1 MRRPLPVGTGGAA
14 SFSGPDHSK
23 GGCMVDKRTVLAVVI
38 GAYILT
44 AISRVV
50 PGLAPG
56 AVAGYLP
63 SFGGDKSA

>member
-1 MRRPLPVGTGGAA
+1 
-14 SFSGPDHSK
+14 
-23 GGCMVDKRTVLAVVI
+23 MVDKRTVLAVVI

-44 AISRVV
+44 AISRVL

-63 SFGGDKSA
+63 TFGGDKTGA